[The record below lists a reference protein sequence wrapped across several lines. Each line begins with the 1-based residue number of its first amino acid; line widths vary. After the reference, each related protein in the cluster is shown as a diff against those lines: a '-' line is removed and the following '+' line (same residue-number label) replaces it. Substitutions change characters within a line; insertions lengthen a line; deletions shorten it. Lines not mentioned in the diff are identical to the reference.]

1 MSDNR
6 IRTTVGAALA
16 AATLISSGCTSS
28 TGHQEESMASTVT
41 IKDQWASSAD
51 MEMAAVFGTLTNTG
65 HHEARI
71 VAGESPM
78 AGRVEI
84 HEVTPNAA
92 GTNVMQPKEGGIALP
107 ADGTHDLVPGGDH
120 IMLMDLTEPL
130 KPGAD
135 VDFTVIFEDGST
147 LPATAQ
153 IRDFAGAGEDYQPNA
168 ETPAGAPHHDHG

>member
-78 AGRVEI
+78 A
-84 HEVTPNAA
+84 
-92 GTNVMQPKEGGIALP
+92 
-107 ADGTHDLVPGGDH
+107 
-120 IMLMDLTEPL
+120 
-130 KPGAD
+130 
-135 VDFTVIFEDGST
+135 
-147 LPATAQ
+147 
-153 IRDFAGAGEDYQPNA
+153 
-168 ETPAGAPHHDHG
+168 